1 MSVING
7 LSSGGNSAFSTTVD
21 VAAGAGA
28 DLLPPPPYCLR
39 PVLLF
44 NVPEPPTDLNSL
56 ASYELICASSVSP
69 SSP

>member
-21 VAAGAGA
+21 VDAGAGE
-28 DLLPPPPYCLR
+28 PPPPPLYCLS
-39 PVLLF
+39 PVVLLI
-44 NVPEPPTDLNSL
+44 VPEPPTDFNSL
-56 ASYELICASSVSP
+56 ASYELMCANSVSP